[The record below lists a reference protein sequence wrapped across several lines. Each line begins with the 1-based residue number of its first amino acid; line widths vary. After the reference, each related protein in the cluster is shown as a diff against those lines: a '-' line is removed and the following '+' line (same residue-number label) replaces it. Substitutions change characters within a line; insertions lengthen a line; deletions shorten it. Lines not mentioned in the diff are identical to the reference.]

1 MTTAQH
7 TEVEVVAAAAE
18 PSARRTP
25 HERLLGAGARPVG
38 GALDFVDELHPLM
51 AGTPLFA
58 GLDIVET
65 RALARLMFV
74 YDAEPAQTLIAE
86 GDSGDFMLLMMS
98 GTVDVL
104 RRNRY
109 QYPSRISVAL
119 PGQTLGEMSLFDGE
133 PRFASCVVLERSRF
147 AVLSREAML
156 RVLHDDPALGNKIML
171 RLVQLLS
178 ARLRQT
184 SARLVSYIEASRET

>member
-1 MTTAQH
+1 MNTAQQA
-7 TEVEVVAAAAE
+7 EEAVVAVPAE
-18 PSARRTP
+18 PTPRRTP

-38 GALDFVDELHPLM
+38 GALEFADELHRLM
-51 AGTPLFA
+51 SGTPLFA
-58 GLDIVET
+58 GLDIVEI
-65 RALARLMFV
+65 RSLARLMFV
-74 YDAEPAQTLIAE
+74 YDAEPAQTLIVE
-86 GDSGDFMLLMMS
+86 GDGGDFMLLMMS
-98 GTVDVL
+98 GMVDVL

-133 PRFASCVVLERSRF
+133 PRFASCVALERSRF
-147 AVLSREAML
+147 AVLSREGMQ

-184 SARLVSYIEASRET
+184 SARLVSYIEASRES